1 MNIKLNAA
9 AQKFGQQAELVIA
22 YVNKLAASESEEGA
36 SYRAYLERLAS
47 LTTGGPD
54 NEHLVEALENS
65 SIQAYVAELA
75 GDDAA
80 TFSGLMEIAGK
91 LELALSVT
99 SQ

>member
-1 MNIKLNAA
+1 MNTKLNAA

-22 YVNKLAASESEEGA
+22 HINKLAVSETEEGA
-36 SYRAYLERLAS
+36 SYRAYLQRLAS
-47 LTTGGPD
+47 LTTSGPD
-54 NEHLVEALENS
+54 DEHLVETLENS

-80 TFSGLMEIAGK
+80 TISGLMEIAGK
-91 LELALSVT
+91 VELAISVT